1 MNHAEYT
8 IRTMR
13 PEELAIA
20 LDWAKLE
27 GWNPGLDDAAA
38 FFAADPAGFLI
49 GELAGEPVA
58 TVSAVRYGN
67 NFGFIGLYIVKPEYR
82 GRGCGLAIWQAAC
95 GRLSGLVAGLDGV
108 LAQQA
113 NYRKSGFELAYRHI
127 RFRGRTETGAFSGKA
142 RTLTLNDFTQLA
154 ELDRQHFGTDRTTF
168 LRAFAF
174 APESRTVGIFSFGEL
189 TGFGMI
195 RRCVE
200 GWKIGPVFSH
210 DQAGA
215 VEIVTTLL
223 HTGSVENFYW
233 DVPEPNAVAME
244 LASRDFHAVPIFE
257 TARMY
262 RGGHWQ
268 LPLDRVWGTTT
279 LELG

>member
-1 MNHAEYT
+1 MTKTEYT

-13 PEELAIA
+13 REELAIA
-20 LDWAKLE
+20 LEWAKLE
-27 GWNPGLDDAAA
+27 GWNPGLSDAAA

-49 GELAGEPVA
+49 GELDGEPVA

-67 NFGFIGLYIVKPEYR
+67 DFGFIGLYIVKPEYR
-82 GRGCGLAIWQAAC
+82 GRGYGLAIWEAAC
-95 GRLSGLVAGLDGV
+95 GRLAGVVAGLDGV
-108 LAQQA
+108 VAQQA
-113 NYRKSGFELAYRHI
+113 NYRRSGFEFAFRHI
-127 RFRGRTETGAFSGKA
+127 RFRGRTEAGTFNGKA
-142 RTLTLNDFTQLA
+142 RTLVLNDFEQLA
-154 ELDRQHFGTDRTTF
+154 ELDRQYFGTDRTAF

-174 APESRTVGIFSFGEL
+174 APESRAVGIWGAGEL
-189 TGFGMI
+189 TGYGVI

-200 GWKIGPVFSH
+200 GWKIGPVFAP

-215 VEIVTTLL
+215 AEIVTTLL

-233 DVPEPNAVAME
+233 DVPEPNAGAME
-244 LASRDFHAVPIFE
+244 LARQYFRASSTFE

-262 RGGHWQ
+262 RGGRWV
-268 LPLDRVWGTTT
+268 LPLDRIWGTTT

>member
-1 MNHAEYT
+1 MTNADYT

-13 PEELAIA
+13 REELAIA

-27 GWNPGLDDAAA
+27 GWNPGVSDAES

-49 GELAGEPVA
+49 GELDGEAVA

-67 NFGFIGLYIVKPEYR
+67 DFGFIGLYIVKPEYR
-82 GRGCGLAIWQAAC
+82 GRGYGLAIWEAAC
-95 GRLSGLVAGLDGV
+95 ARLTGVVAGLDGV
-108 LAQQA
+108 VAQQG
-113 NYRKSGFELAYRHI
+113 NYRRSGFDFAYRHI
-127 RFRGRTETGAFSGKA
+127 RFRGRTEAGTFNGKT
-142 RTLTLNDFTQLA
+142 RTLTLHDFAQLA
-154 ELDRQHFGTDRTTF
+154 EFDRQYFGTDRADF

-174 APESRTVGIFSFGEL
+174 APESRAVGIFGAGEL
-189 TGFGMI
+189 TGFGVI

-200 GWKIGPVFSH
+200 GWKIGPVFAP

-215 VEIVTTLL
+215 AEIVTTLL
-223 HTGSVENFYW
+223 HTGSVGNFYW

-244 LASRDFHAVPIFE
+244 LARRDFHAVPIFE

-262 RGGHWQ
+262 RTGHWQ
-268 LPLDRVWGTTT
+268 LPLDRIWGTTT

>member
-1 MNHAEYT
+1 MNNAEYT

-27 GWNPGLDDAAA
+27 NWNPGREDAAA
-38 FFAADPAGFLI
+38 FFAADPGGFLI
-49 GELAGEPVA
+49 GELEGEAVA

-67 NFGFIGLYIVKPEYR
+67 DFGFIGLYIVKPEYR
-82 GRGCGLAIWQAAC
+82 GRGYGLAIWQAAC
-95 GRLSGLVAGLDGV
+95 GRLNGVVAGLDGV
-108 LAQQA
+108 VAQQA

-127 RFRGRTETGAFSGKA
+127 RFRGRTEAGPFSGKA
-142 RTLTLNDFTQLA
+142 RNLTLHDFEQLS
-154 ELDRQHFGTDRTTF
+154 ELDRQYFGTDRTAF

-174 APESRTVGIFSFGEL
+174 APGTRTVGISGSGEL
-189 TGFGMI
+189 TGFGII

-200 GWKIGPVFSH
+200 GWKIGPVFAP

-215 VEIVTTLL
+215 AEIVTALL

-244 LASRDFHAVPIFE
+244 LARRDFHAVPMFE

-268 LPLDRVWGTTT
+268 LPLDRIWGTTT